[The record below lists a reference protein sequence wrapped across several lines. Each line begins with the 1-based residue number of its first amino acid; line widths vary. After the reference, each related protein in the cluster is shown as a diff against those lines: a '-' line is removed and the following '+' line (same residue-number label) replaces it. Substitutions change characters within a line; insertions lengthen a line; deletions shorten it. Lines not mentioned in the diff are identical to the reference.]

1 MNLEALRLLKYAI
14 TTAEQGSMRRAARTL
29 HVRES
34 TISRNISALEQRL
47 DIQLFHRNHDGVRL
61 TEEGQ
66 VWMGSVRAYYDGL
79 DEALTSTARRNKDH
93 DKLRIGLSAPYGRR
107 FLADIIE
114 RFEKVC
120 PDVDVSIQ
128 DGSCHKQV
136 TEIRLRKLDVAFM
149 CGDCDARACCSE
161 IVCEEGVVALLPA
174 DHSLAEK
181 TALTWSDLSG
191 ERLLVPQGADGPL
204 LDPCLIHSI
213 LAGER
218 VPVIEHCRACQATV
232 ILKVQIGK
240 GFTISGANFARG
252 VSIEGTVWRPIVGP
266 NTVGII
272 KAVWLESNPK
282 RSALRLLGIAR
293 NMASGRGRSSY

>member
-1 MNLEALRLLKYAI
+1 MILPALRLLKYAI
-14 TTAEQGSMRRAARTL
+14 TAAEQGSMRRAARTFG
-29 HVRES
+29 VRES
-34 TISRNISALEQRL
+34 TISRNISALEQQL
-47 DIQLFHRNHDGVRL
+47 DIQLFHRSHDGVRL
-61 TEEGQ
+61 TNEGR
-66 VWMGSVRAYYDGL
+66 VWMDSIRAYYDGL
-79 DEALTSTARRNKDH
+79 NEALGSAARRSKDH
-93 DKLRIGLSAPYGRR
+93 DNLRIGLCAPYGRR
-107 FLADIIE
+107 FLANLIA
-114 RFEKVC
+114 RFEKAH
-120 PDVDVSIQ
+120 PNVDVSIQ
-128 DGSCHKQV
+128 DGSCHKQL

-161 IVCEEGVVALLPA
+161 IVWEEGVVALLPA
-174 DHSLAEK
+174 NHSLAEK
-181 TALTWSDLSG
+181 PALTWSDLSG

-218 VPVIEHCRACQATV
+218 VPVIENCRACQATV

-240 GFTISGANFARG
+240 GFTISGANFAGG
-252 VSIEGTVWRPIVGP
+252 VSIEDTVWRPIIGP

>member
-14 TTAEQGSMRRAARTL
+14 AAAEHGSMRRAARTFG
-29 HVRES
+29 VRES

-61 TEEGQ
+61 TDDGQ
-66 VWMGSVRAYYDGL
+66 IWMDGVRAYYDGL
-79 DEALTSTARRNKDH
+79 DEALTSSARRNKDH

-114 RFEKVC
+114 RLEKVC
-120 PDVDVSIQ
+120 PDVDVIIQ
-128 DGSCHKQV
+128 DGSCHTQV
-136 TEIRLRKLDVAFM
+136 TEIRLRKLDIAFM
-149 CGDCDARACCSE
+149 CGDCEAGACCSE
-161 IVCEEGVVALLPA
+161 IVWEEGVVALLPA
-174 DHSLAEK
+174 DHALAKKAE
-181 TALTWSDLSG
+181 LTWSDLAG

-204 LDPCLIHSI
+204 LDPCLMHPI

-266 NTVGII
+266 DTIGVI
-272 KAVWLESNPK
+272 KVVWLESNPK

-293 NMASGRGRSSY
+293 NMAASVARSR